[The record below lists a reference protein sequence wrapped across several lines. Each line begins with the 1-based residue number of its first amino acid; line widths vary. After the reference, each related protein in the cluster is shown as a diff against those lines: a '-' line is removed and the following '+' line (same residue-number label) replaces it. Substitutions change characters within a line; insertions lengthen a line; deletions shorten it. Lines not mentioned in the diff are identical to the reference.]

1 MAEASSWRNL
11 LGTIISDPQE
21 RQRLA
26 NAIGVNPFTLTCWV
40 TNQSLPRR
48 ESLYRLVK
56 VCPPQYGALLSN
68 LIAQE
73 WEDFSLT
80 DAAGDLQAAEAVP
93 IEVYTDVLAIK
104 ATTPQNTHFW
114 MISQRLVSAMLKQLD
129 PHNVG
134 VGISIL
140 ACTKPAAGKSV
151 RSLHVVGG
159 DGTAP
164 LKQKT
169 SEAVSYLVGI
179 ESLAGYAVT
188 VGRLLS
194 LQHMEGDL
202 LPFLKIAGIES
213 TIACPVKREGR
224 TAASLSVVSIQAD
237 YFLQTQLTL
246 IESYANLLALAFTEE
261 QFYEPERIRLS
272 ALPDQQRQRLSFS
285 TFQQRVKQLMNAAVR
300 NQHPLKV
307 TAAEEQV
314 WQQLEGELLDV
325 PLSTE
330 EERVTKVYP

>member
-26 NAIGVNPFTLTCWV
+26 NAIGVNPFTLTRWV

-169 SEAVSYLVGI
+169 
-179 ESLAGYAVT
+179 
-188 VGRLLS
+188 
-194 LQHMEGDL
+194 
-202 LPFLKIAGIES
+202 
-213 TIACPVKREGR
+213 
-224 TAASLSVVSIQAD
+224 AD

-285 TFQQRVKQLMNAAVR
+285 TFQQRVKQLMNTAVR

-325 PLSTE
+325 PFSTE
-330 EERVTKVYP
+330 EECVQRTRRYPLVL

>member
-26 NAIGVNPFTLTCWV
+26 NAIGVSPFTLTRWV

-48 ESLYRLVK
+48 ESLHRLVK
-56 VCPPQYGALLSN
+56 MCPPEYSALLSN
-68 LIAQE
+68 LLAQE

-80 DAAGDLQAAEAVP
+80 DAAVDLRAAETIP
-93 IEVYTDVLAIK
+93 TEVYTDVLAIK
-104 ATTPQNTHFW
+104 ATTPQHTHFW
-114 MISQRLVSAMLKQLD
+114 MITRRLVSAMLKQLD
-129 PHNVG
+129 PHSVG

-140 ACTKPAAGKSV
+140 TCTKPATGKPV

-169 SEAVSYLVGI
+169 SEAVAYLVGI

-188 VGRLLS
+188 LGRLLS
-194 LQHMEGDL
+194 LQHMEGDR

-213 TIACPVKREGR
+213 AIACPVKREGR

-237 YFLQTQLTL
+237 YFLQSQLTL
-246 IESYANLLALAFTEE
+246 IESYANLVALAFTEE

-272 ALPDQQRQRLSFS
+272 MLPDQQRQRLSFS
-285 TFQQRVKQLMNAAVR
+285 TFQQRVKRLMNEAVR

-307 TAAEEQV
+307 TEAEEQV
-314 WQQLEGELLDV
+314 WQQLEGELLDA

-330 EERVTKVYP
+330 EESGTKV